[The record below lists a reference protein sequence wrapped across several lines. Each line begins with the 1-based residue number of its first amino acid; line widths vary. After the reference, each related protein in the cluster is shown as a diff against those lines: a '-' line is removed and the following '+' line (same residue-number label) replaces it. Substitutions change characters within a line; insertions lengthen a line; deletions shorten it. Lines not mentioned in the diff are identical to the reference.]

1 MLKNYGIPSKIVQL
15 IKQFYANFL
24 CTITSEADTGFLVK
38 SGVRQGCIMSSV
50 LFILAV
56 DWAMRTIL
64 TEGNTG
70 LRWTLCTTL
79 EDTDYADDLALLLH
93 TEDYMQE
100 KTRKLEDNAR
110 MVGRKINAK
119 KTKLMY
125 LNTERLPVLF
135 VERKQLN
142 TVDPFNYLGSCITTE
157 SEAERY
163 IKVRIEKLDQHLED
177 NSLFKEDQA

>member
-1 MLKNYGIPSKIVQL
+1 MLRNYGIPSKIVQL
-15 IKQFYANFL
+15 IKQFYGNFS
-24 CTITSEADTGFLVK
+24 CTINSEADTGFLAK

-50 LFILAV
+50 LFIIAINL
-56 DWAMRTIL
+56 AMRAIL
-64 TEGNTG
+64 TEGSIG

-93 TEDYMQE
+93 TEDHMQE

-125 LNTERLPVLF
+125 LNTERLPVIF
-135 VERKQLN
+135 VEGKQLD
-142 TVDPFNYLGSCITTE
+142 TVYSFNYRGSRTTTE
-157 SEAERY
+157 SGAERY
-163 IKVRIEKLDQHLED
+163 IKVRIEK
-177 NSLFKEDQA
+177 